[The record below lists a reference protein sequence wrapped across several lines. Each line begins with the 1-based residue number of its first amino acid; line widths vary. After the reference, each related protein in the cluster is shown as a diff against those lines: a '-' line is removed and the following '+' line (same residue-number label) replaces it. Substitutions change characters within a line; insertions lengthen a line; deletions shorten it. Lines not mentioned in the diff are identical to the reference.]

1 VERLG
6 SNGVSTEARRSIG
19 IEEAEIGS
27 GSVGLLPLA
36 VEAIN
41 NTKNGKI
48 TLQILEYSG
57 VPPPIID
64 AIRTFKLTL
73 SSLTTKDGQISDF
86 MIFDAIAAE
95 INTVDKYRGP
105 TEIEIRR
112 ALKTLARINPD
123 QNISSSVTM

>member
-1 VERLG
+1 
-6 SNGVSTEARRSIG
+6 
-19 IEEAEIGS
+19 
-27 GSVGLLPLA
+27 
-36 VEAIN
+36 
-41 NTKNGKI
+41 
-48 TLQILEYSG
+48 LQILEYSG

-105 TEIEIRR
+105 TETEIRR